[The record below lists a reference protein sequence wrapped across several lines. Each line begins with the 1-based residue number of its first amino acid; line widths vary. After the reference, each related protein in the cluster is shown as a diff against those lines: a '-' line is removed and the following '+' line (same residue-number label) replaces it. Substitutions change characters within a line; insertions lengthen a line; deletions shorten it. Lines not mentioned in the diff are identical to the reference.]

1 MGVHS
6 VPPNPFPSGK
16 ILDLR
21 LPRSKRLSY
30 KEMSD
35 LLLDKTKDDI
45 WKWFN
50 CKPKCCLEEGL
61 TLVENDMDMEKIF
74 QLANLH
80 GTLGVYIGHIP
91 QVTLVDYYL
100 KNLCVVE
107 SDEEVTLI
115 YRSHEK
121 AKKDVDTMSLTLD
134 INGKGKV
141 LLDDFEAVGNGK
153 GRVTLDDFE
162 AVGNG
167 KGKVLLNDSKDGL
180 VSTKGDSDGDPTVRG
195 SSSYN
200 LH

>member
-1 MGVHS
+1 M
-6 VPPNPFPSGK
+6 
-16 ILDLR
+16 
-21 LPRSKRLSY
+21 SY
-30 KEMSD
+30 KETSD

-50 CKPKCCLEEGL
+50 CKPKCCLEKGL

-80 GTLGVYIGHIP
+80 RTLDVYIGHIP

-107 SDEEVTLI
+107 SDEEVTSI

-121 AKKDVDTMSLTLD
+121 AKKDVDTMSLEELIAWEQEEAKSPSYLRLPHVWQRTSD
-134 INGKGKV
+134 INSKGKV

-153 GRVTLDDFE
+153 GRVILDDFE

-180 VSTKGDSDGDPTVRG
+180 VSTKGDGDGDLTVGG